1 MTSTSIPSFESFNC
15 EFKREWNKD
24 KIRKVIVSF
33 ANTVGGDLYIGVDDE
48 GIPVGL
54 TDIDQV
60 GQSLASVLS
69 DSVFP
74 PMTDCVTMTPTCC
87 DGKNVLHVHID
98 RGPHRPYSVKLGDP
112 SGVYLRVGNTS
123 KPATIDEI
131 AQIVRGTNPVPYE
144 DRAAVEQNLTFV
156 YTQKILQENHIVF
169 NPKIN
174 QDFGFITHYGRL
186 FTNTAYFFS
195 DQCEKS
201 VRLLRFNDDEQLD
214 LRSTEIIQGSV
225 FEVIDNT
232 LKILAGDNLARME
245 KPSDGTAQRIDRFFV
260 APEALREA
268 VVNVAA
274 HRDYGRE
281 APTVIAVTPSA
292 IELTSPG
299 SLADGFELEDILSPA
314 VTVCRNK
321 HLAQLLCRVHYM
333 ESSGT
338 GFRLIRATY
347 PQLNLKD
354 IISVTPSTFRI
365 RLPKQQPAV
374 VPKSMPEP
382 DKALLRLFNGR
393 TSLTRTDIETL
404 LNQGRTT
411 TANQLKRLTVM
422 GLIEKIGGGRSSA
435 YRLHPQ
441 PL

>member
-1 MTSTSIPSFESFNC
+1 MPSPFIPSFESFNC

-33 ANTVGGDLYIGVDDE
+33 ANSVGGNLYIGVDDS
-48 GIPVGL
+48 GVPVGL

-74 PMTDCVTMTPTCC
+74 PMTDCVTMTPVHCE
-87 DGKNVLHVHID
+87 GKTVLLVHVD
-98 RGPHRPYSVKLGDP
+98 RGPHRPYSTKLGDP
-112 SGVYLRVGNTS
+112 SGIYLRIGNTS

-131 AQIVRGTNPVPYE
+131 AQLVRDTNPVPYE
-144 DRAAVEQNLTFV
+144 DRVAAEQNLTFN
-156 YTQKILQENHIVF
+156 YTQKVLQASHIAF
-169 NPKIN
+169 DPKIN
-174 QDFGFITHYGRL
+174 QDFGFVTPYSRL
-186 FTNTAYFFS
+186 FTNTAYYFS

-225 FEVIDNT
+225 FELIDNT
-232 LKILAGDNLARME
+232 LKILVGDNLARME
-245 KPSDGTAQRIDRFFV
+245 KPSDGTARRLDHYFI

-274 HRDYGRE
+274 HRDYSRE
-281 APTVIAVTPSA
+281 APAVIAVTPSA
-292 IELTSPG
+292 VELTSPG
-299 SLADGFELEDILSPA
+299 ALADGFELEDILSPA

-321 HLAQLLCRVHYM
+321 HLTQLLCRVHYM

-347 PQLNLKD
+347 PQLDLRN

-365 RLPKQQPAV
+365 RLPKQPVAV
-374 VPKSMPEP
+374 LPQSVSDS
-382 DKALLRLFNGR
+382 DKKLLRLFNGR
-393 TSLTRTDIETL
+393 PKLTRSEIESL
-404 LNQGRTT
+404 LNQSRTT
-411 TANQLKRLTVM
+411 TANQLQRLTAA

-435 YRLHPQ
+435 YQLRPQ